1 MNKNRIWR
9 ELQIDLAGQSTRGR
23 LITAENS
30 GHDLR
35 YTQPQPER
43 VLQSI
48 LAVLAD

>member
-30 GHDLR
+30 GHDLL
-35 YTQPQPER
+35 YTRPER

-48 LAVLAD
+48 LAVLAN